1 MKHLKFPLVALLVA
15 GLLTIA
21 FIGCK
26 KDSLT
31 PSVTSNAQVITSSTA
46 FRLVL
51 DVVENTGHDANC
63 TDPTLY
69 SFTVNSYEWFKNSHK
84 VPNVSDKD
92 RLTITVTNSQ
102 GQQIFSYPDPTAP
115 ANDTTGIQT
124 ISCVPADCYTVTAH
138 FQHAATTT
146 ADPVTL
152 DATLTICVGPT
163 SETCTFSQ
171 GYWFANNKAHPDG
184 VHTWPNSITIGGQTY
199 TEADG
204 LAIWNTSDA
213 GGIKDAKKAFC
224 QLAAIYLSGADQTEI
239 TAPIK
244 TIEDWLTSLGTK
256 LSPSN
261 LPMESDDAIITYGDV
276 RDAANAISDFIQLHH
291 CGGVEDGQ

>member
-31 PSVTSNAQVITSSTA
+31 PSVTSDAQVITSSTA

-51 DVVENTGHDANC
+51 DVFEITGNDPNCSDAS
-63 TDPTLY
+63 LY

-84 VPNVSDKD
+84 TPNVSDKD

-102 GQQIFSYPDPTAP
+102 GVVVFSYPDATADP
-115 ANDTTGIQT
+115 NNTTGIQT

-171 GYWFANNKAHPDG
+171 GYWFANNAHHPNG
-184 VHTWPNSITIGGQTY
+184 VHTWPNNITIGGQTY

-213 GGIKDAKKAFC
+213 DGIKDAKKAFC

-239 TAPIK
+239 AGSVK
-244 TIEDWLTSLGTK
+244 TIEDWLKSLGTK
-256 LSPSN
+256 LSPTN
-261 LPMESDDAIITYGDV
+261 LPMESDDAILQYGDV
-276 RDAANAISDFIQLHH
+276 RDAADAISNYIDLHH
-291 CGGVEDGQ
+291 CAGDETGQ